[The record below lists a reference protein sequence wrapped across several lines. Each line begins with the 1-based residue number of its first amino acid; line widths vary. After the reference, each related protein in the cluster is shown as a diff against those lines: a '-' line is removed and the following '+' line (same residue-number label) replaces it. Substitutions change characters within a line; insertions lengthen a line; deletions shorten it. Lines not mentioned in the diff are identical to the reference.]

1 MDSIRQEKVNA
12 LLLRDISEII
22 REEGSAI
29 LPGVMI
35 SVTEV
40 RVSPDLGYA
49 KVFVSFFPTND
60 KLEAIETFQ
69 KRSGEVRFKLGKKI
83 GKQVRVIPEL
93 NFILD
98 DSIDRAN
105 RIDELLKP

>member
-1 MDSIRQEKVNA
+1 MDSVRQEKVNA
-12 LLLRDISEII
+12 LLMKDLGEILRMKASE
-22 REEGSAI
+22 I
-29 LPGVMI
+29 LPGMMI

-49 KVFVSFFPTND
+49 KVFVSFFPS
-60 KLEAIETFQ
+60 KEKQAELERL
-69 KRSGEVRFKLGKKI
+69 RSRVSEVRYELGKKI
-83 GKQVRVIPEL
+83 GKQVRVVPEI

-105 RIDELLKP
+105 RIDELLKS